1 MGLDSANIDAG
12 QNFAGSPV
20 INVFLSVSRILRT
33 DKIGIDRNRIFQPF
47 FIFQTLQLIKRG
59 NDPQMIVFFNA
70 ISHEQKVAFKLIL
83 MLGKV
88 TNICDVDS
96 ISALHVQCS
105 ASENPVAGFRIV
117 SDVFVLFKRFEP
129 LCQHVRMSRIAFK
142 RPEILGSDGIKMRMV
157 QHCFLRAF
165 LFQKRKDVFAS
176 KRVVWQFFCPN
187 RILVFFEI
195 GNPS

>member
-1 MGLDSANIDAG
+1 
-12 QNFAGSPV
+12 
-20 INVFLSVSRILRT
+20 
-33 DKIGIDRNRIFQPF
+33 
-47 FIFQTLQLIKRG
+47 
-59 NDPQMIVFFNA
+59 
-70 ISHEQKVAFKLIL
+70 

-142 RPEILGSDGIKMRMV
+142 RPEILGSDGIKMR
-157 QHCFLRAF
+157 
-165 LFQKRKDVFAS
+165 RKDVFAS